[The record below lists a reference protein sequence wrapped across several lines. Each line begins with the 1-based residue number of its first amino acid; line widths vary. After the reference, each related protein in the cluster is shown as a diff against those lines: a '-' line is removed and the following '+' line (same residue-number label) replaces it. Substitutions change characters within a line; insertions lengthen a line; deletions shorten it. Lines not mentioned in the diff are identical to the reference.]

1 MAKGKPLTRIL
12 PAYSPDF
19 SFEDRHTG
27 HVCGLDEAGRGPLA
41 GPVVAAAVII
51 RRADMPAAILAQ
63 INDSK
68 KLSAIKR
75 ELLYKE
81 IHQYSYVSVGVCGVD
96 EIDRLNILQASLLAM
111 RKAYQGLLK
120 LVKTPPVAALIDGN
134 IKPKLGGLVEE
145 ITIVK
150 GDARSYS
157 IAAASII
164 AKHHRDEIMK
174 KHAEQFPQ
182 YGWARNAGYGTAMH
196 LEALEKHGVT
206 PLHRRSFSP
215 VAERLVKQSS
225 ANN

>member
-1 MAKGKPLTRIL
+1 MAKGKTLTRII

-51 RRADMPAAILAQ
+51 RRAEMPGTILSQ

-68 KLSAIKR
+68 KLNAVKR
-75 ELLYKE
+75 KFLYKQIRE
-81 IHQYSYVSVGVCGVD
+81 YSYVSVGVCDVE

-111 RKAYQGLLK
+111 RKAHTKLLK
-120 LVKTPPVAALIDGN
+120 LVDAPPVAALIDGN
-134 IKPKLGGLVEE
+134 MKARLSGAIEE
-145 ITIVK
+145 ITIIK

-164 AKHHRDEIMK
+164 AKHYRDEVMK
-174 KHAEQFPQ
+174 KHAEKFPQ
-182 YGWARNAGYGTAMH
+182 YGWARNAGYGTATH

>member
-1 MAKGKPLTRIL
+1 MAKGKTLTRII

-19 SFEDRHTG
+19 SFEDRHKG
-27 HVCGLDEAGRGPLA
+27 LVCGLDEAGRGPLA

-51 RRADMPAAILAQ
+51 RRAEMPDAILKQ

-68 KLSAIKR
+68 KLTGAKR
-75 ELLYKE
+75 EFLYKQ
-81 IHQYSYVSVGVCGVD
+81 IHEYSYVSVGVCEVE

-111 RKAYQGLLK
+111 RKAHVKLLK
-120 LVKTPPVAALIDGN
+120 LVDAPPVAALIDGN
-134 IKPKLGGLVEE
+134 MKAKLGGSIEE

-206 PLHRRSFSP
+206 PQHRRSFSP